1 MGGEAEA
8 GRWDVSDG
16 CAVSSGLAWEFSH
29 TLCLA
34 HMHLTYLG
42 SLPGRTKGV
51 ALWKAKGGPNC
62 LCLRLQGQCHSAPS
76 TQSPGAVLVLPHYPE
91 RTGLT
96 QRREQSVALGSV
108 FQAW

>member
-1 MGGEAEA
+1 M
-8 GRWDVSDG
+8 DVQ
-16 CAVSSGLAWEFSH
+16 VLTGLTWEFSH

-34 HMHLTYLG
+34 HMRLTYLG

-51 ALWKAKGGPNC
+51 TLWRAKGGPNR
-62 LCLRLQGQCHSAPS
+62 LCLHLQGQCHSALS
-76 TQSPGAVLVLPHYPE
+76 TQSPGAVLLHYPE

-96 QRREQSVALGSV
+96 QRREQSVTLGSV

>member
-1 MGGEAEA
+1 MGGKAEA

-16 CAVSSGLAWEFSH
+16 CAGSSGLAWEFSH

-51 ALWKAKGGPNC
+51 ALWKAKGGPNGSFAS
-62 LCLRLQGQCHSAPS
+62 RDSVTVPS
-76 TQSPGAVLVLPHYPE
+76 PP
-91 RTGLT
+91 R
-96 QRREQSVALGSV
+96 ALGRCWCCRII
-108 FQAW
+108 QRGQD